1 MWVDKGGVLLRE
13 NETKVVITIGNY
25 LNNSEGSGKADGE
38 LTNPCTRGTHH
49 SVTIMTDT
57 KERKEKEKKV
67 EEIMIVGDVGSQI
80 KPLNTIQKAKSSWII
95 LEKFAYLAE
104 DIPEVG

>member
-1 MWVDKGGVLLRE
+1 
-13 NETKVVITIGNY
+13 
-25 LNNSEGSGKADGE
+25 
-38 LTNPCTRGTHH
+38 
-49 SVTIMTDT
+49 MTDT
-57 KERKEKEKKV
+57 KERKEKKKKV

>member
-1 MWVDKGGVLLRE
+1 MVSWLIPARAVH
-13 NETKVVITIGNY
+13 ITVSPSWQIQ
-25 LNNSEGSGKADGE
+25 K
-38 LTNPCTRGTHH
+38 
-49 SVTIMTDT
+49 
-57 KERKEKEKKV
+57 KEKKV